1 MKYEAVI
8 FDLFHTLVSV
18 TASGDPG
25 PQPYEVV
32 GVPEDEWFAAW
43 RRHEERRL
51 KGQCESV
58 VEIVSGVIR
67 DLGLEPLPELCERV
81 CATRR
86 HRFRHA
92 MVNVIAEV
100 LDGLQRLR
108 PRVAKLGL
116 MSDTDFDEIA
126 SWQESPL
133 APLFDAAL
141 SSCYEGVAKPEPAFY
156 RLAAQRLGVD
166 PAQCIYAGDGARDEH
181 VGARAMGMSPV
192 LVTWCLERKA
202 PERVPA
208 LAQGCD
214 AVVRYPGDVIELL
227 MEQARQR
234 QHGTY
239 R

>member
-32 GVPEDEWFAAW
+32 GVPEDEWFTVW

-51 KGQCESV
+51 RGQCGSV
-58 VEIVSGVIR
+58 AEIVSDVIR
-67 DLGLEPLPELCERV
+67 DLGLEPLPELSERV

-92 MVNVIAEV
+92 LVNVRTEV
-100 LDGLQRLR
+100 LNGLQRLR
-108 PRVAKLGL
+108 TKVTKLGL

-133 APLFDAAL
+133 ASLFDVAL
-141 SSCYEGVAKPEPAFY
+141 FSCYEGVAKPELAFY
-156 RLAAQRLGVD
+156 RLTTQRLGVD
-166 PAQCIYAGDGARDEH
+166 PTRCIYAGDGARDEH
-181 VGARAMGMSPV
+181 VGAREMGMSPV
-192 LVTWCLERKA
+192 LVTWYLERKA
-202 PERVPA
+202 PERILA
-208 LAQGCD
+208 LARGCD

-227 MEQARQR
+227 E
-234 QHGTY
+234 GL
-239 R
+239 

>member
-32 GVPEDEWFAAW
+32 GVPEDEWFAVW
-43 RRHEERRL
+43 RRHGERRIR
-51 KGQCESV
+51 GQCGSV
-58 VEIVSGVIR
+58 AEVVSDVIR

-92 MVNVIAEV
+92 LVNVVTEV
-100 LDGLQRLR
+100 LNGLQRLR

-133 APLFDAAL
+133 APLFDVAL
-141 SSCYEGVAKPEPAFY
+141 FSCYEGVAKPELAFY
-156 RLAAQRLGVD
+156 RLVTQRLGVD
-166 PAQCIYAGDGARDEH
+166 PTRCIYAGDGARDEH
-181 VGARAMGMSPV
+181 VGAREMGMSPV
-192 LVTWCLERKA
+192 LVTWSLESMA
-202 PERVPA
+202 PERIAA
-208 LAQGCD
+208 LAQRCD
-214 AVVRYPGDVIELL
+214 AVARYPGDVIELL
-227 MEQARQR
+227 MK
-234 QHGTY
+234 
-239 R
+239 

>member
-32 GVPEDEWFAAW
+32 GVPEDEWFAVW
-43 RRHEERRL
+43 RRHEERRIR
-51 KGQCESV
+51 GQCGSV
-58 VEIVSGVIR
+58 AEVVSDVIH
-67 DLGLEPLPELCERV
+67 DLGLEPLPALCERV

-86 HRFRHA
+86 RRFRHA
-92 MVNVIAEV
+92 LVNIRTEV
-100 LDGLQRLR
+100 LNGLQRLR
-108 PRVAKLGL
+108 TKVAKLGL

-133 APLFDAAL
+133 APLFDVAL
-141 SSCYEGVAKPEPAFY
+141 FSCYEGVAKPELAFY
-156 RLAAQRLGVD
+156 RLTTQRLGVD
-166 PAQCIYAGDGARDEH
+166 PPQCIYAGDGARDEH
-181 VGARAMGMSPV
+181 VGAREIGMSPV
-192 LVTWCLERKA
+192 LVTWHLESKA
-202 PERVPA
+202 PERIPA

-227 MEQARQR
+227 EVP
-234 QHGTY
+234 
-239 R
+239 

>member
-1 MKYEAVI
+1 MKYDAVI

-58 VEIVSGVIR
+58 VEIVSDVIR

-92 MVNVIAEV
+92 LVNVTTEV
-100 LDGLQRLR
+100 LDGLRGLR

-133 APLFDAAL
+133 ASLFDVAL
-141 SSCYEGVAKPEPAFY
+141 FSCYEGVAKPELAFY
-156 RLAAQRLGVD
+156 RLATQRLGVE
-166 PAQCIYAGDGARDEH
+166 PTRCIYAGDGATDEH
-181 VGARAMGMSPV
+181 VGAREMGMSPV

-202 PERVPA
+202 PERIPA
-208 LAQGCD
+208 LAQRCD
-214 AVVRYPGDVIELL
+214 AVVRYPGDVIKLL
-227 MEQARQR
+227 EALW
-234 QHGTY
+234 
-239 R
+239 

>member
-51 KGQCESV
+51 RGQCGSV
-58 VEIVSGVIR
+58 VEVVSDVIR

-86 HRFRHA
+86 YRFRHA
-92 MVNVIAEV
+92 LVNVVDEV
-100 LDGLQRLR
+100 LDGLRKLR

-133 APLFDAAL
+133 APLFDVAL
-141 SSCYEGVAKPEPAFY
+141 FSCYEGVAKPEPAFY
-156 RLAAQRLGVD
+156 WLAAQHLDVD
-166 PAQCIYAGDGARDEH
+166 PTRCIYAGDGARDEL
-181 VGARAMGMSPV
+181 VGARKVGMSPV
-192 LVTWCLERKA
+192 LVTWHLESKA
-202 PERVPA
+202 PERIPA
-208 LAQGCD
+208 LAQRCD

-227 MEQARQR
+227 MEQN
-234 QHGTY
+234 
-239 R
+239 

>member
-25 PQPYEVV
+25 PQPYQVV

-43 RRHEERRL
+43 RRHEERRIR
-51 KGQCESV
+51 GQCSSV
-58 VEIVSGVIR
+58 AEVVSDVIR

-86 HRFRHA
+86 HRFRYA
-92 MVNVIAEV
+92 LVNIVTEV
-100 LDGLQRLR
+100 LNGLQRLR

-116 MSDTDFDEIA
+116 MSDADFDEIA

-133 APLFDAAL
+133 APLFDVAL
-141 SSCYEGVAKPEPAFY
+141 FSCYEGVAKPDPVFY
-156 RLAAQRLGVD
+156 GLVTQRLGVD
-166 PAQCIYAGDGARDEH
+166 PTRCIYAGDGARDEH
-181 VGARAMGMSPV
+181 VGAREMGMSPV
-192 LVTWCLERKA
+192 LVTWHLESKA
-202 PERVPA
+202 PERILV

-214 AVVRYPGDVIELL
+214 AVVRYPGDVIKLL
-227 MEQARQR
+227 EVL
-234 QHGTY
+234 
-239 R
+239 